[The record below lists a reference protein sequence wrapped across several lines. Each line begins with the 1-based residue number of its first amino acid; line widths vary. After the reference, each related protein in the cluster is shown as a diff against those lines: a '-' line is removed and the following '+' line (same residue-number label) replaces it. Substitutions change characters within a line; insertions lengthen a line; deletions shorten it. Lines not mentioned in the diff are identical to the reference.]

1 MTGDS
6 ASPQFD
12 GVQAVSARAAVD
24 VHAHVM
30 PMGIL
35 ERLADE
41 GRADLSEIASGR
53 LRIDEEIS
61 GVATG
66 NVIPFVREQYDHAAR
81 RAARQASQVTAEA
94 VSIPPFLFASE
105 STSPDLVISLARACN
120 DALYEYVESAGP
132 EVSGLYFVPVGHP
145 EAAAEARRCID
156 ALGGAGVTIG
166 TYGLGLELDAPIN
179 EELWSYLDAHEVFT
193 SLHPSRASGTER
205 LRDYHLLQLFGYPV
219 ETALA
224 ASRLIFAGVLDRH
237 DLRIC
242 LAHGGGCLLGL
253 APRLD
258 LGWQRKD
265 TARTS
270 REPPRSYLD
279 RFWYD
284 TAVFDR
290 QALHQLVREVGVD
303 KVLLGTDF
311 PFDLADTDPL
321 PTILGAE
328 LDLADQDAIL
338 FTNARQL
345 LRPRVTTTSRKQ

>member
-1 MTGDS
+1 MWTQTAWPGSTRVMTERE
-6 ASPQFD
+6 AI
-12 GVQAVSARAAVD
+12 D

-35 ERLADE
+35 EQLAAD
-41 GRADLSEIASGR
+41 GRADLSEISSGR

-61 GVATG
+61 GVAPG
-66 NVIPFVREQYDHAAR
+66 NVIPFAREQYDQVAR
-81 RAARQASQVTAEA
+81 REVRAASGVTGEA

-105 STSPDLVISLARACN
+105 SRDPDLVIALARACN
-120 DALYEYVESAGP
+120 DALHEYVRTAGP
-132 EVSGLYFVPVGHP
+132 DVHALYFVPVGHP
-145 EAAAEARRCID
+145 EAAAEARRCIET
-156 ALGGAGVTIG
+156 LGGAGVTIG
-166 TYGLGLELDAPIN
+166 SYGLGRELDDRVN
-179 EELWSYLDAHEVFT
+179 EELWSYLAGEQVFI
-193 SLHPSRASGTER
+193 SLHPSRASGTGR

-219 ETALA
+219 ETGLA
-224 ASRLIFAGVLDRH
+224 ASRLIFSGVLDRH

-258 LGWQRKD
+258 LGWERKD

-270 REPPRSYLD
+270 QDPPRAYLD

-290 QALHQLVREVGVD
+290 QALTRLIDEVGVGQ
-303 KVLLGTDF
+303 VLLGTDF

-321 PTILGAE
+321 PSILDSGRDRSE
-328 LDLADQDAIL
+328 QDAIL
-338 FTNARQL
+338 STTARRL
-345 LRPRVTTTSRKQ
+345 LRTRVTATSHNH